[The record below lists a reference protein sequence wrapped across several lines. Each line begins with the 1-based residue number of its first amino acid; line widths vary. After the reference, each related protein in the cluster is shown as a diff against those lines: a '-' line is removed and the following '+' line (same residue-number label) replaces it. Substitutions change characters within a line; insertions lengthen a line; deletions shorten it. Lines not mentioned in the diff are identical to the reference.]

1 MAQPGKQV
9 VDGSDDQPGSVAI
22 PDVGRVNR
30 DPDQQ
35 AGGVGDDVALAAF
48 DLLRRI
54 VAARPAAFGGLDRLA
69 VDHPRRGAWLAAGGV
84 AGLQQSSKLIRS
96 NSPLSRQW

>member
-1 MAQPGKQV
+1 M
-9 VDGSDDQPGSVAI
+9 
-22 PDVGRVNR
+22 NR

-48 DLLRRI
+48 DLLGRI

-69 VDHPRRGAWLAAGGV
+69 VDHPRRRARLAPGSV
-84 AGLQQSSKLIRS
+84 AGLQQKLKVDPLDR
-96 NSPLSRQW
+96 PLSRQS